1 MTEEYFKI
9 FWRKFELAILK
20 SKFFH
25 VPRIKKKSMQ
35 KIRLKSLHSQAY
47 FSENEF
53 FQRNSLHYER
63 KNV

>member
-1 MTEEYFKI
+1 
-9 FWRKFELAILK
+9 
-20 SKFFH
+20 
-25 VPRIKKKSMQ
+25 MQ

-63 KNV
+63 IKMCRND